1 MAIAAPTA
9 AQDCRNVYIQ
19 KSCHKTI
26 RIVVNSAT
34 GWHDWRNFGW
44 YEVKRGVNTRLLSN
58 DRPICHQP
66 DHDFYFY
73 AETKDRKT
81 YWEGQDCTAGF
92 GGATYPMRKAT
103 TSRHRGGSLI
113 EITCNCRPAPG
124 PGGLCAQSSSSP

>member
-1 MAIAAPTA
+1 
-9 AQDCRNVYIQ
+9 
-19 KSCHKTI
+19 
-26 RIVVNSAT
+26 VNSAT

-44 YEVKRGVNTRLLSN
+44 YEVKRGFNTRLLSN

-103 TSRHRGGSLI
+103 SSHHRGGSLI
-113 EITCNCRPAPG
+113 EITCNWRPAPG